1 MITSV
6 PTKRILAIS
15 QWKTFLRVFPTRW
28 RQKPAGVEITWLTL
42 CILRDV
48 HRPTT
53 AIRCFYRSARTQLSK
68 RQMVFI
74 NAREGCPCWILS
86 PLTVCANYCF
96 CYFHSLFKWKIWKTC
111 VVVKFSNKFQM
122 HWIFMQT
129 RQRNL
134 ETFDIISH
142 AFLPLTVAKLSTLK
156 NSPVFGPPCKYRKG
170 DQNTER

>member
-1 MITSV
+1 MAAKASWCWNYVTHPMYTAWRAQANNCDTV
-6 PTKRILAIS
+6 FLQIS
-15 QWKTFLRVFPTRW
+15 KNSAVKKTD
-28 RQKPAGVEITWLTL
+28 GVYQ
-42 CILRDV
+42 C
-48 HRPTT
+48 
-53 AIRCFYRSARTQLSK
+53 
-68 RQMVFI
+68 
-74 NAREGCPCWILS
+74 EGCPCWILS

-122 HWIFMQT
+122 HWIFIQT

-156 NSPVFGPPCKYRKG
+156 NSPVFGPPGKYRKG